1 MEAQL
6 AARPPAFVWEAVT
19 AMVMLSL
26 STLALVTTNT
36 DTPLLT
42 VREAATRLNIS
53 MRTARRMIK
62 RGDLPALKISGS

>member
-1 MEAQL
+1 
-6 AARPPAFVWEAVT
+6 
-19 AMVMLSL
+19 
-26 STLALVTTNT
+26 VTTNT